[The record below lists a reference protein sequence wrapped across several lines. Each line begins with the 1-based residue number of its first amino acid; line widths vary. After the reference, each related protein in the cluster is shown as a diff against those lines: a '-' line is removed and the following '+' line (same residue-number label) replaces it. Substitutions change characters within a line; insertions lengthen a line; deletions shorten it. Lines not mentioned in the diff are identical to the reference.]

1 MTTYDY
7 LNQSRKLYDKI
18 ERKKQEIAEYHDTIQ
33 RIKAITNE
41 ERVQSSPMPDKI
53 GSSIA
58 KLIEMENE
66 VDKIVEKYIDTTE
79 KIARQIDDLPN
90 EQQSKVL
97 YYYFIKRLSVEQ
109 IENQKDFAKGNGIS
123 RGHIYK
129 LRREGIKNFENM
141 YLSQNATR

>member
-109 IENQKDFAKGNGIS
+109 INDELQLS
-123 RGHIYK
+123 VRHIYRT
-129 LRREGIKNFENM
+129 RRNGMIAFEKQ
-141 YLSQNATR
+141 YLSQVVAN